1 MFDYIK
7 NKYNPSPWLFLQNDL
22 KKDYIY
28 IPYVEAPFLILPA
41 TKDEFKALHKRKFWY
56 NIRRS
61 QKLFEK
67 EYGDLNFDI
76 LQTED
81 KLNYYLDEVFILF
94 KKRWSDEYTSA
105 AWKSFDGFELYKK
118 AMIDLASANESFLAV
133 LTDKDGKLLSHGYC
147 LVQDQT
153 VCFYQHTTVVDD
165 IYRKYSLGKIL
176 VYHLLNYSIDCNYIE
191 FDFMSGQSSY
201 KYEWAKNERMTYRQ
215 IGKKNIPNYFKS
227 YFFKL
232 RYFFQFNYYCRVVLK
247 PIMFFLEK
255 IHEKFKVC
263 N

>member
-7 NKYNPSPWLFLQNDL
+7 NKYNPSPWLFLKNDL

-28 IPYVEAPFLILPA
+28 IPYVEAPFLTLPA
-41 TKDEFKALHKRKFWY
+41 TQDEFKALHKRKFWY
-56 NIRRS
+56 NIKRS

-67 EYGDLNFDI
+67 EHGDLNFDI
-76 LQTED
+76 LKTED
-81 KLNYYLDEVFILF
+81 QLDYYLNKVFILF
-94 KKRWSDEYTSA
+94 NKRWSNEYTSA
-105 AWKSFDGFELYKK
+105 AWKSLQGFELYKK
-118 AMIDLASANESFLAV
+118 AMIDLASSNKSFLAV

-147 LVQDQT
+147 LIQDKT
-153 VCFYQHTTVVDD
+153 VSFYQHTTVVDD

-176 VYHLLNYSIDCNYIE
+176 VYRLLSYSIDCNYKE
-191 FDFMSGQSSY
+191 FDFMTGQSPY
-201 KYEWAKNERMTYRQ
+201 KYEWTKNARMTYRQ
-215 IGKKNIPNYFKS
+215 IGKKNIFNYFKS

-232 RYFFQFNYYCRVVLK
+232 RYFLQFNSYCRALLK

-255 IHEKFKVC
+255 IHGKFKVR